1 MTEDKKTQPRKA
13 YAPDGQ
19 KSQKMMAFR
28 VDNDLLDW
36 LNSQPNKGRYINE
49 LIRTDKERQTSVS
62 GATTHAK
69 HLNRSE
75 ALPPLGGFAFGR
87 QCEL

>member
-1 MTEDKKTQPRKA
+1 MSDEKRTQPRKA

-36 LNSQPNKGRYINE
+36 LDSQPNKGRYINN
-49 LIRTDKERQTSVS
+49 LIRTDKER
-62 GATTHAK
+62 
-69 HLNRSE
+69 
-75 ALPPLGGFAFGR
+75 
-87 QCEL
+87 

>member
-1 MTEDKKTQPRKA
+1 MSDEKRTQPRKA

-36 LNSQPNKGRYINE
+36 LNSQPNKGRYIND
-49 LIRTDKERQTSVS
+49 LIRADM
-62 GATTHAK
+62 
-69 HLNRSE
+69 NR
-75 ALPPLGGFAFGR
+75 
-87 QCEL
+87 

>member
-1 MTEDKKTQPRKA
+1 MSDEKRTQPRKA

-49 LIRTDKERQTSVS
+49 LIRTDKKRQQSVS
-62 GATTHAK
+62 GATAHAK

-75 ALPPLGGFAFGR
+75 AFRPLGGFAFARWG
-87 QCEL
+87 EL